1 MNVLYRIVNAL
12 LAAVVFPIILLMD
25 FVYFRIGTTVVDAGL
40 HETLSV
46 MDMIDIV
53 RGEHYYS
60 YLFEG
65 AKNSNFTWPEA
76 FDIINGRLITSAVCL
91 ALVIVVAIFIIVWS
105 ICSNKRIPVV
115 AAGGLGLVSTIVMS
129 ACFKSAASVIT
140 TGVIGISDVLSTGLL
155 TSLVGSLVKIE
166 AISLAGFQNG
176 LIFLFVFLLVWTG
189 CYYIIEIGEE
199 KEPKAKKKSTDSFF
213 KGKRKIK

>member
-12 LAAVVFPIILLMD
+12 LAAVVFPIVLLMD
-25 FVYFRIGTTVVDAGL
+25 FIYFRIGTTVIDAGL

-46 MDMIDIV
+46 MDIIDIV

-60 YLFEG
+60 FIFDG
-65 AKNSNFTWPEA
+65 IKSSSFSWPDA
-76 FDIINGRLITSAVCL
+76 FDLINGRLITSGVCL
-91 ALVIVVAIFIIVWS
+91 VLVIVAAIFIIVWS

-115 AAGGLGLVSTIVMS
+115 AAGGVGLASTIIMT

-140 TGVIGISDVLSTGLL
+140 TGVIGVSDVLSSGML
-155 TSLVGSLVKIE
+155 TQMLGSLVKIE

-176 LIFLFVFLLVWTG
+176 LIFLFVFLLVWTAS
-189 CYYIIEIGEE
+189 YYIIEIGEE
-199 KEPKAKKKSTDSFF
+199 KEPKEKKAKHK
-213 KGKRKIK
+213 

>member
-25 FVYFRIGTTVVDAGL
+25 FIYFRIGTTVLDAGL

-46 MDMIDIV
+46 MDMINIV
-53 RGEHYYS
+53 RGEHYFSFIYDGIKS
-60 YLFEG
+60 
-65 AKNSNFTWPEA
+65 SSFTWPEA
-76 FDIINGRLITSAVCL
+76 FDLINGRLITSGVCL
-91 ALVIVVAIFIIVWS
+91 AIVIITSIFIIVWS

-115 AAGGLGLVSTIVMS
+115 AASAFGLISTIVMT

-140 TGVIGISDVLSTGLL
+140 TGVISVNDVVSSGLL
-155 TSLVGSLVKIE
+155 TSILGSLVKIE

-189 CYYIIEIGEE
+189 CYYLIEIGED
-199 KEPKAKKKSTDSFF
+199 KEA
-213 KGKRKIK
+213 KIKPDKH

>member
-25 FVYFRIGTTVVDAGL
+25 FIYFRIGTTVVEAGL

-46 MDMIDIV
+46 LDIINIV
-53 RGEHYYS
+53 RGEHYFS
-60 YLFEG
+60 FIFEG
-65 AKNSNFTWPEA
+65 IKSSSFTWPEA
-76 FDIINGRLITSAVCL
+76 FDAINGRLITSGVCL
-91 ALVIVVAIFIIVWS
+91 VLVIVAAIFIVVWS
-105 ICSNKRIPVV
+105 ICSNKRIPIV
-115 AAGGLGLVSTIVMS
+115 AASATGLISTIVMN

-140 TGVIGISDVLSTGLL
+140 TGVIGVKDVLSSGLL
-155 TSLVGSLVKIE
+155 TSILGSLIKIE

-189 CYYIIEIGEE
+189 SYYVIEIGEG
-199 KEPKAKKKSTDSFF
+199 KEE
-213 KGKRKIK
+213 KIKNAKH